1 MVIILTGATSF
12 IGKRII
18 RYLYNKDNR
27 IIAVGRKD
35 SYFSDESGVEYIKSS
50 MAEFNTLDLK
60 IPHCDIF
67 INLAWAGTGHG
78 ERDDAGIQQC
88 NVKHTLDAICS
99 AKRMGCKIF
108 VEAGSQAEYG
118 IQSSLM
124 NENAIC
130 NPISEYG
137 KAKLAV
143 KEKAFKL
150 CRDLGMTYIHLR
162 IFSLFGET
170 DHPWTLVMSSIDKM
184 LGNEDVNLSKCEQSW
199 NFMYVDDAAQSIV
212 KLCNSYVN
220 SVTPTQEVY
229 NIASVD
235 TKPLKDF
242 VERIRILTGSKSY
255 LHYGVIKP
263 NKIVSLYPDI
273 TKLKKSIGEIP
284 HTNFDEVIK
293 NIIKLKKYNQ

>member
-1 MVIILTGATSF
+1 MCDKG
-12 IGKRII
+12 
-18 RYLYNKDNR
+18 NR

-35 SYFSDESGVEYIKSS
+35 NYFSDEPGIEYIKSS

-67 INLAWAGTGHG
+67 INLAWAGTGHDG
-78 ERDDAGIQQC
+78 RDDADIQQC

-99 AKRMGCKIF
+99 AKRMGCKVF

-118 IQSSLM
+118 IKSSLM

-143 KEKAFKL
+143 KEEAFKL
-150 CRDLGMTYIHLR
+150 CRNLEMTYIHLR

-184 LGNEDVNLSKCEQSW
+184 LVNENVKLSECKQSW

-212 KLCNSYVN
+212 KLCNLYVN
-220 SVTPTQEVY
+220 SITPIQEVY

-235 TKPLKDF
+235 TRPLKDF
-242 VERIRILTGSKSY
+242 VERIRILTGSKSS
-255 LHYGVIKP
+255 LHYGAIKP
-263 NKIVSLYPDI
+263 DKIVSLFPDI
-273 TKLKKSIGEIP
+273 TKLKKSIGDIP
-284 HTNFDEVIK
+284 HTSFDEVIK